1 MPDSYPQAL
10 TAAST
15 SSASPKVS
23 IVLPVYDEQETIQG
37 VICEIIET
45 LTGASISYEIVA
57 VEDGSKDESLAILRK
72 LQSNYPG
79 RLRIAKHTYNKGYGS
94 ALRTG
99 IHTARGEIVVC
110 MDADGQH
117 NAVSIPKMLSMIPPY
132 DMVIGFRT
140 ENYRGKW
147 YRNLGNRFYNAFAS
161 WLSNFEILDL
171 TSGFRAMRREAVSHF
186 LPLYPAGFS
195 ASLTVTLAFLKAG
208 YSIAYIPVHVQERGA
223 GKSKVSFLKDGGR
236 FFVLLLRMIML
247 YDPMRI
253 FIPIGAGMAFLGALA
268 WGLGIWHE
276 GRLIFPN
283 STIFLFTTAL
293 LTILLGLIAN
303 QLVNSRI
310 HYYGDESV
318 TIFEDES
325 EEKAPGTI

>member
-1 MPDSYPQAL
+1 MSEINLQTSP
-10 TAAST
+10 TAQLSK
-15 SSASPKVS
+15 SNPKVS
-23 IVLPVYDEQETIQG
+23 IVLPVYDEEKTIQA
-37 VICEIIET
+37 VICEIVET
-45 LTGASISYEIVA
+45 LSQASISYEIIA
-57 VEDGSKDESLAILRK
+57 VEDGSKDESLPILRK
-72 LQSNYPG
+72 LQSDHPG
-79 RLRIAKHTYNKGYGS
+79 KLRIAQHTYNKGYGS

-99 IHTARGEIVVC
+99 IHVARGDIVVC

-117 NAVSIPKMLSMIPPY
+117 NAVSIPQMLSMIPPY

-208 YSIAYIPVHVQERGA
+208 YSITYIPVHVQERGG

-236 FFVLLLRMIML
+236 FFILLLRMIML

-253 FIPIGAGMAFLGALA
+253 FLPIGAGMLLLGALA
-268 WGLGIWHE
+268 WALGILHE

-283 STIFLFTTAL
+283 SAIFLFTTAL
-293 LTILLGLIAN
+293 LTVLLGLIAN

-318 TIFEDES
+318 TIYDEQP
-325 EEKAPGTI
+325 EEPAS